1 MMDKSSPNHTY
12 DWDDLLDKYLHYIKT
27 ERSYSAYTIESYG
40 TDAQQF
46 YMFIDEHYGLNKI
59 APTEISRQ
67 KLRSYLAHLKKN
79 KYESTSIN
87 RKIACLKSFFKFLFS
102 HQLIPNNPASGLF
115 SLRTEKR
122 IPVILSYNKIKETL
136 ALIDNST
143 ILGMR
148 DSAIFEL
155 FYGTGIRLSELA
167 NLNINNID
175 FVNSLIRVM
184 GKGSKERLVPIGEMA
199 KQALK
204 KYLKRRNE
212 LLKKTIKKDTDAVFL
227 NKYGKRLSRRGIQK
241 RVALYLQLT
250 SAAGTNPHSLRH
262 SFATH
267 LLDEGADLIAVK
279 ELLGHSSLSTTQIY
293 THVSAEKLK
302 KIYKQAHPRADK
314 EK

>member
-1 MMDKSSPNHTY
+1 MTDRSAPKHTH

-27 ERSYSAYTIESYG
+27 ERSYSLHTIESYG
-40 TDAQQF
+40 NDVQQF
-46 YMFIDEHYGLNKI
+46 YIFLEKNYGLNKI
-59 APTEISRQ
+59 VPTEISRQ

-79 KYESTSIN
+79 NYESTSIN

-102 HQLIPNNPASGLF
+102 HQLIPNNPASALF
-115 SLRTEKR
+115 SLKTEKK
-122 IPVILSYNKIKETL
+122 IPVTLSYDKIKESL
-136 ALIDNST
+136 ALIDNSK
-143 ILGMR
+143 ILGVR
-148 DSAIFEL
+148 DSAIVEL

-184 GKGSKERLVPIGEMA
+184 GKGSKERLVPVGEMA
-199 KQALK
+199 KHALK

-212 LLKKTIKKDTDAVFL
+212 LLKKTIKKDTDAIFL

-241 RVALYLQLT
+241 RVALYLRLI
-250 SAAGTNPHSLRH
+250 SATGTNPHSLRH

-267 LLDEGADLIAVK
+267 LLDEGANLVAVK

-293 THVSAEKLK
+293 THVSAERLK